1 MSYSVFKLSKQIHR
15 GQGANAIFV
24 SSRRTLMFEPKI
36 NDNNCY
42 EILLFTVWTG
52 TKLPE
57 KKFLK
62 HTWDPSGNFCDVVS
76 GTRAPVHA
84 LFHRELQFT
93 GRNRPHEFFAQFYGF
108 CYAKNFPFSNFL
120 SGEISCDFSGTNR
133 GSLSVALRYGV
144 TICRL
149 C

>member
-1 MSYSVFKLSKQIHR
+1 
-15 GQGANAIFV
+15 
-24 SSRRTLMFEPKI
+24 MFEPKI

-57 KKFLK
+57 NKFLK

-84 LFHRELQFT
+84 LFHSFESYSLPAGT
-93 GRNRPHEFFAQFYGF
+93 DHMNFFAQFYGF

-120 SGEISCDFSGTNR
+120 SGEISCDF
-133 GSLSVALRYGV
+133 
-144 TICRL
+144 
-149 C
+149 